1 MSSYK
6 FSNKKPSVKELL
18 EGATFRKT
26 FTPKQPAPPPP
37 PPPSAKVN
45 PAATTSSSRGEVTND
60 KKIFN
65 RLCDLFGKDVSSMNQ
80 VIEFQSDPPAKAAA
94 EVLGYSYQ
102 IPAPPVADVQ
112 MVVNHNKKLMKAIVE
127 EDDQQ
132 AEMKDRLMKEIK
144 QKISERRRRILQ
156 QRRDLFNDSTVSS
169 SSADVVVVE
178 EEVKEEEEE
187 TVDDDRDLWK
197 AVPALADPD
206 DADSSFEEEERGRWD
221 PDAAFSEVERILES
235 LESNAALN
243 EELVGRFRL
252 TDHVH
257 HRREQDCGRPSGG
270 DVIVSNGDEDKNSD
284 DSGMSSSADSST
296 VSSSSSSSSSSRQEV
311 SAVVKPVR
319 KSKQQVVATISTNDD
334 HQISSAS
341 TPSDEEML
349 RNQLQLLNSSMHI
362 YSVAHDSPVI
372 IDSISVNLDDDDA
385 SIRGGTSSEHRI
397 RLDLSSL
404 APTPTPSLSSI
415 TTFGGDGTGGG
426 RRRSGTSSNLTNSAG
441 EIFGSLR
448 SNLSAGA
455 YSTGEALNRIAQH
468 VTDNIVRPIA
478 DTMGE
483 AGDGLVR
490 AAEPLVQHLQLLST
504 RLQVRYR
511 HAAQH
516 KQWLPQL
523 REAADWIEDI
533 PKSQN
538 GFEELRL
545 HVKEGGDLCK
555 ELSAILQERSELEA
569 SYAKGLAKLASKL
582 LKTTGELQ
590 GPHGTVTAGWSA
602 VAMKMESEA
611 ELHKSLSVALSEE
624 LVKPLKVA
632 VESQHRVRKA
642 VESGVDKTGRMLA
655 EWRSAQAKAKKHC
668 YMSARENEKMQD
680 QVFINKP
687 RVLTDKETAKLEAKC
702 KKTQEAVRKAE
713 GEYYTCCTKAERS
726 RLEWESTTQR
736 GGRCFHA
743 LEQERL
749 EQLKDLLSKYYVCF
763 RDYCPKM
770 CQAVDRLVEP
780 VSTCNIDIDLQ
791 SVSSLRDSAPTFA
804 EQLLPDFYAE
814 HMSNVMNRER
824 RKDSLER
831 CLHWVRSDLERESR
845 GRRGV
850 ENLAKA
856 LQESPHFGGEESQL
870 EVHEKLLHLR
880 SMLAFLEMTRVKLH
894 NSAHELEPIRYRKVD
909 HPLFKYLSVHKD
921 KQGMMQSVL
930 KLPHWIDNEDIEIEI
945 NEDGRGTGDGNSGQ
959 VDSDFDEFS
968 SQGSDG
974 EISSHSVIQRNGGV
988 SSNAGSTSSSSTT
1001 DNTTVIVP
1009 SVGKCRALYSYAA
1022 NMYDELSIQP
1032 GDVINIHDKQADGWW
1047 LGELSGTVGIFPAT
1061 YVEEV

>member
-45 PAATTSSSRGEVTND
+45 PAAAATTGSSRGEVTND

-187 TVDDDRDLWK
+187 TVDDRDLWK

-257 HRREQDCGRPSGG
+257 HRREQDCGRPSG

-296 VSSSSSSSSSSRQEV
+296 VSSSSSSSSRQEV

-415 TTFGGDGTGGG
+415 TTFGGGTGGG

-533 PKSQN
+533 PKVV
-538 GFEELRL
+538 LYR
-545 HVKEGGDLCK
+545 
-555 ELSAILQERSELEA
+555 
-569 SYAKGLAKLASKL
+569 
-582 LKTTGELQ
+582 
-590 GPHGTVTAGWSA
+590 
-602 VAMKMESEA
+602 
-611 ELHKSLSVALSEE
+611 
-624 LVKPLKVA
+624 
-632 VESQHRVRKA
+632 
-642 VESGVDKTGRMLA
+642 
-655 EWRSAQAKAKKHC
+655 
-668 YMSARENEKMQD
+668 
-680 QVFINKP
+680 NKFP
-687 RVLTDKETAKLEAKC
+687 
-702 KKTQEAVRKAE
+702 
-713 GEYYTCCTKAERS
+713 S
-726 RLEWESTTQR
+726 
-736 GGRCFHA
+736 
-743 LEQERL
+743 
-749 EQLKDLLSKYYVCF
+749 
-763 RDYCPKM
+763 
-770 CQAVDRLVEP
+770 
-780 VSTCNIDIDLQ
+780 
-791 SVSSLRDSAPTFA
+791 
-804 EQLLPDFYAE
+804 
-814 HMSNVMNRER
+814 
-824 RKDSLER
+824 
-831 CLHWVRSDLERESR
+831 
-845 GRRGV
+845 
-850 ENLAKA
+850 
-856 LQESPHFGGEESQL
+856 
-870 EVHEKLLHLR
+870 
-880 SMLAFLEMTRVKLH
+880 
-894 NSAHELEPIRYRKVD
+894 
-909 HPLFKYLSVHKD
+909 
-921 KQGMMQSVL
+921 
-930 KLPHWIDNEDIEIEI
+930 
-945 NEDGRGTGDGNSGQ
+945 
-959 VDSDFDEFS
+959 FS
-968 SQGSDG
+968 SSY
-974 EISSHSVIQRNGGV
+974 SAKR
-988 SSNAGSTSSSSTT
+988 ST
-1001 DNTTVIVP
+1001 I
-1009 SVGKCRALYSYAA
+1009 
-1022 NMYDELSIQP
+1022 
-1032 GDVINIHDKQADGWW
+1032 
-1047 LGELSGTVGIFPAT
+1047 
-1061 YVEEV
+1061 

>member
-1 MSSYK
+1 
-6 FSNKKPSVKELL
+6 
-18 EGATFRKT
+18 
-26 FTPKQPAPPPP
+26 
-37 PPPSAKVN
+37 
-45 PAATTSSSRGEVTND
+45 
-60 KKIFN
+60 
-65 RLCDLFGKDVSSMNQ
+65 
-80 VIEFQSDPPAKAAA
+80 
-94 EVLGYSYQ
+94 
-102 IPAPPVADVQ
+102 
-112 MVVNHNKKLMKAIVE
+112 
-127 EDDQQ
+127 
-132 AEMKDRLMKEIK
+132 MKEIK

-187 TVDDDRDLWK
+187 TVDDRDLWK

-257 HRREQDCGRPSGG
+257 HRREQDCGRPSG

-296 VSSSSSSSSSSRQEV
+296 VSSSSSSSSSRQEV

-334 HQISSAS
+334 YQISSAS
-341 TPSDEEML
+341 PSDEEML

-415 TTFGGDGTGGG
+415 TTFGGGTGGG

-533 PKSQN
+533 PKVV
-538 GFEELRL
+538 LYR
-545 HVKEGGDLCK
+545 
-555 ELSAILQERSELEA
+555 
-569 SYAKGLAKLASKL
+569 
-582 LKTTGELQ
+582 
-590 GPHGTVTAGWSA
+590 
-602 VAMKMESEA
+602 
-611 ELHKSLSVALSEE
+611 
-624 LVKPLKVA
+624 
-632 VESQHRVRKA
+632 
-642 VESGVDKTGRMLA
+642 
-655 EWRSAQAKAKKHC
+655 
-668 YMSARENEKMQD
+668 
-680 QVFINKP
+680 NKFP
-687 RVLTDKETAKLEAKC
+687 
-702 KKTQEAVRKAE
+702 
-713 GEYYTCCTKAERS
+713 S
-726 RLEWESTTQR
+726 
-736 GGRCFHA
+736 
-743 LEQERL
+743 
-749 EQLKDLLSKYYVCF
+749 
-763 RDYCPKM
+763 
-770 CQAVDRLVEP
+770 
-780 VSTCNIDIDLQ
+780 
-791 SVSSLRDSAPTFA
+791 
-804 EQLLPDFYAE
+804 
-814 HMSNVMNRER
+814 
-824 RKDSLER
+824 
-831 CLHWVRSDLERESR
+831 
-845 GRRGV
+845 
-850 ENLAKA
+850 
-856 LQESPHFGGEESQL
+856 
-870 EVHEKLLHLR
+870 
-880 SMLAFLEMTRVKLH
+880 
-894 NSAHELEPIRYRKVD
+894 
-909 HPLFKYLSVHKD
+909 
-921 KQGMMQSVL
+921 
-930 KLPHWIDNEDIEIEI
+930 
-945 NEDGRGTGDGNSGQ
+945 
-959 VDSDFDEFS
+959 FS
-968 SQGSDG
+968 SSY
-974 EISSHSVIQRNGGV
+974 SAKR
-988 SSNAGSTSSSSTT
+988 ST
-1001 DNTTVIVP
+1001 I
-1009 SVGKCRALYSYAA
+1009 
-1022 NMYDELSIQP
+1022 
-1032 GDVINIHDKQADGWW
+1032 
-1047 LGELSGTVGIFPAT
+1047 
-1061 YVEEV
+1061 

>member
-37 PPPSAKVN
+37 PPPFAKVN
-45 PAATTSSSRGEVTND
+45 PAASATTSSRGEVTND

-178 EEVKEEEEE
+178 EEEVKEEEK
-187 TVDDDRDLWK
+187 VDDRDLWK

-270 DVIVSNGDEDKNSD
+270 GDVIGCSNGDEDKNSD

-296 VSSSSSSSSSSRQEV
+296 VSSSSSSSSSRQEV

-341 TPSDEEML
+341 PSDEEML

-415 TTFGGDGTGGG
+415 TTFGGDGGG
-426 RRRSGTSSNLTNSAG
+426 RRRSGTSSSLTNSAG

-533 PKSQN
+533 PKVVHIY
-538 GFEELRL
+538 R
-545 HVKEGGDLCK
+545 
-555 ELSAILQERSELEA
+555 
-569 SYAKGLAKLASKL
+569 
-582 LKTTGELQ
+582 
-590 GPHGTVTAGWSA
+590 
-602 VAMKMESEA
+602 
-611 ELHKSLSVALSEE
+611 
-624 LVKPLKVA
+624 
-632 VESQHRVRKA
+632 
-642 VESGVDKTGRMLA
+642 
-655 EWRSAQAKAKKHC
+655 
-668 YMSARENEKMQD
+668 
-680 QVFINKP
+680 NKFP
-687 RVLTDKETAKLEAKC
+687 
-702 KKTQEAVRKAE
+702 
-713 GEYYTCCTKAERS
+713 S
-726 RLEWESTTQR
+726 
-736 GGRCFHA
+736 
-743 LEQERL
+743 
-749 EQLKDLLSKYYVCF
+749 
-763 RDYCPKM
+763 
-770 CQAVDRLVEP
+770 
-780 VSTCNIDIDLQ
+780 
-791 SVSSLRDSAPTFA
+791 
-804 EQLLPDFYAE
+804 
-814 HMSNVMNRER
+814 
-824 RKDSLER
+824 
-831 CLHWVRSDLERESR
+831 
-845 GRRGV
+845 
-850 ENLAKA
+850 
-856 LQESPHFGGEESQL
+856 
-870 EVHEKLLHLR
+870 
-880 SMLAFLEMTRVKLH
+880 
-894 NSAHELEPIRYRKVD
+894 
-909 HPLFKYLSVHKD
+909 
-921 KQGMMQSVL
+921 
-930 KLPHWIDNEDIEIEI
+930 
-945 NEDGRGTGDGNSGQ
+945 
-959 VDSDFDEFS
+959 FS
-968 SQGSDG
+968 SYSAK
-974 EISSHSVIQRNGGV
+974 R
-988 SSNAGSTSSSSTT
+988 ST
-1001 DNTTVIVP
+1001 I
-1009 SVGKCRALYSYAA
+1009 
-1022 NMYDELSIQP
+1022 
-1032 GDVINIHDKQADGWW
+1032 
-1047 LGELSGTVGIFPAT
+1047 
-1061 YVEEV
+1061 

>member
-6 FSNKKPSVKELL
+6 FSSKKPSVKELL

-37 PPPSAKVN
+37 LPPSVHPSA
-45 PAATTSSSRGEVTND
+45 SREVHND

-80 VIEFQSDPPAKAAA
+80 VNEFQADPPAKAAA
-94 EVLGYSYQ
+94 DVLGYSYQ
-102 IPAPPVADVQ
+102 TAAPVSSPVADV
-112 MVVNHNKKLMKAIVE
+112 HNSKMKAIAEE
-127 EDDQQ
+127 EDEQ

-156 QRRDLFNDSTVSS
+156 QRRDLFNDSTVST
-169 SSADVVVVE
+169 SSADIVE
-178 EEVKEEEEE
+178 DEQEDDQTKG
-187 TVDDDRDLWK
+187 DDRDLWK

-206 DADSSFEEEERGRWD
+206 ADSSFEEDERGRWD

-252 TDHVH
+252 TDHH
-257 HRREQDCGRPSGG
+257 HLEQGG
-270 DVIVSNGDEDKNSD
+270 ADVMGGSASTGDEDKHSD
-284 DSGMSSSADSST
+284 DSGMSSSADTSNSST
-296 VSSSSSSSSSSRQEV
+296 VSSSSSCSTGNNRQEV
-311 SAVVKPVR
+311 SVVVKPVR
-319 KSKQQVVATISTNDD
+319 KSKQQVAAASGIATLVVNDD
-334 HQISSAS
+334 DQVSSNEYD
-341 TPSDEEML
+341 DEIL
-349 RNQLQLLNSSMHI
+349 RNRQILNNSLHI

-372 IDSISVNLDDDDA
+372 IDSIDQDVLHS
-385 SIRGGTSSEHRI
+385 SRGSEHRI
-397 RLDLSSL
+397 RLELSS
-404 APTPTPSLSSI
+404 ATPTPSLSSV
-415 TTFGGDGTGGG
+415 TTFGGPAEGRSRRAGT
-426 RRRSGTSSNLTNSAG
+426 TLTNSAG

-478 DTMGE
+478 ETMGE

-523 REAADWIEDI
+523 RETAEWIEDI

-555 ELSAILQERSELEA
+555 ELSSILQERSELEA

-590 GPHGTVTAGWSA
+590 GPHGTVTAGWAA
-602 VAMKMESEA
+602 VAMEMESEA

-624 LVKPLKVA
+624 LVKPLKVS

-642 VESGVDKTGRMLA
+642 VESSVDKTGRMLA

-668 YMSARENEKMQD
+668 YLSARDNEKMQD

-687 RVLTDKETAKLEAKC
+687 RALTDKETAKLEAKC

-749 EQLKDLLSKYYVCF
+749 EQLKDLLSKYYICF

-780 VSTCNIDIDLQ
+780 VSTCSVDADLQ
-791 SVSSLRDSAPTFA
+791 SVSALRDSAPTFA

-824 RKDSLER
+824 RKESLER

-894 NSAHELEPIRYRKVD
+894 NSAYELEPVRYRKVD

-930 KLPHWIDNEDIEIEI
+930 KLPHWIDNEDIEIELI
-945 NEDGRGTGDGNSGQ
+945 EDGRGTGDGNSGQ
-959 VDSDFDEFS
+959 IDSDFDEFS

-974 EISSHSVIQRNGGV
+974 ETSSHTVIQRNGA
-988 SSNAGSTSSSSTT
+988 SSNGSSSTSSSSTT
-1001 DNTTVIVP
+1001 TTTNNAAVMVP

-1047 LGELSGTVGIFPAT
+1047 LGELGGTVGIFPAT